1 MDLVNLPARKKAI
14 GYRWVYKI
22 KHSANGSIE
31 KFKGR
36 LVGKGYTQPA
46 GIDYTETFSPAAM
59 LTSVRTLI
67 SVAVKQGWK
76 LYQLDVNNA
85 FLHGNLHEKVYIDA
99 PQHLQVDAP

>member
-1 MDLVNLPARKKAI
+1 M
-14 GYRWVYKI
+14 
-22 KHSANGSIE
+22 
-31 KFKGR
+31 
-36 LVGKGYTQPA
+36 
-46 GIDYTETFSPAAM
+46 AM
-59 LTSVRTLI
+59 LTTVRTLI